1 MSLGLNGTTQY
12 LIGGS
17 APVSAVPLTIACW
30 FIGNNTLTGAAV
42 SLGTNGGTARY
53 SIVPAGTAAGDPI
66 QVGVTNSAGTGVNAT
81 TSTGWSSGVWNH
93 ACGVYASTTSRSAY
107 LNGGGKVTETTSI
120 TASADRTLIGAR
132 INSGAVGAFFSG
144 RVADVG
150 IWNIDLTDAEVASLA
165 TGMSPLLIRPQSLV
179 FYAPLYRNFVD
190 YKGMSLTNTGSATVV
205 DSNRHYGP

>member
-1 MSLGLNGTTQY
+1 MAGGFNGSTQY

-17 APVSAVPLTIACW
+17 APVSAVPLTMACW
-30 FIGNNTLTGAAV
+30 FIGNSTLTGALM

-53 SIVPAGTAAGDPI
+53 SLVAAGTAGGDPI
-66 QVGVTNSAGTGVNAT
+66 QAGTTNSGGTGANGT
-81 TSTGWSSGVWNH
+81 TSTGFTTGPWYH
-93 ACGVYASTTSRSAY
+93 ACGVFASTTSRSAY
-107 LNGGGKVTETTSI
+107 LNGAGKGTDTTSI

-132 INSGAVGAFFSG
+132 INGGTVGAFYTG
-144 RVADVG
+144 RVADAA

-190 YKGMSLTNTGSATVV
+190 YKGMSLTNTAGVTVV

>member
-1 MSLGLNGTTQY
+1 MAGGFNGSTQY

-17 APVSAVPLTIACW
+17 APVSAVPLTISCW
-30 FIGNNTLTGAAV
+30 FIGNSTLTGAAV

-53 SIVPAGTAAGDPI
+53 SIVPAGTVAGDPI
-66 QVGVTNSAGTGVNAT
+66 QVGVTNSAGTGANAT
-81 TSTGWSSGVWNH
+81 TSTGWTTGTWNH
-93 ACGVYASTTSRSAY
+93 ACGVYTSTTSRTAY

-150 IWNIDLTDAEVASLA
+150 IWNTDLTEAEVISLS

-179 FYAPLYRNFVD
+179 FYAPLYRDFID
-190 YKGMSLTNTGSATVV
+190 YKGMSLTNTASVTVV